1 MLFKGRTVLALV
13 LAALFAGSIMTLT
26 FIGTGFSFPP
36 VLTKD
41 HPIQASPGN
50 SAAPGAGAENSA
62 KETDGLSKADI
73 QKINTTYQ
81 LIEHKFISPMG
92 KDKIVDG
99 AIRGMLES
107 LNDPFS
113 TYMDKE
119 EAGKYNESVDA
130 YFTGI
135 GAEVTME
142 GGRVTVMSPI
152 KDSPAE
158 KAGIHAKD
166 MILSVNGAKLE
177 GLSLTEA
184 VMKIRG
190 PKGTQAKLEILR
202 PGMKE
207 PIQIIVVRDEIS
219 IETVSSEMLDQQI
232 GKIQISQFS
241 SNTADR
247 FKQELAA
254 LESKG
259 LKGLIIDVR
268 NNPGG
273 YLYGVLNLLESLV
286 PNGKTLVQ
294 VEYRDQEKTQTVSK
308 GSGKAYPIVVLVNEG
323 SASASEI
330 MAAALKESAGAT
342 LVGEKT
348 YGKGTVQ
355 TTYEKELGDGSNIK
369 MTIAKWLTP
378 SGNWIH
384 KKGIEPDIKV
394 QQPAYFKT
402 APLNRDV
409 EMKYDAAGDPI
420 RNLQMMLTGLGL
432 NPGRTDG
439 YFSEKTAQAVKVFQ
453 RQHGLPVTGAVN
465 AKTADLLEDS
475 IIKTIRDPKND
486 LQLQEAIKVLKQK
499 IGAR

>member
-13 LAALFAGSIMTLT
+13 FAALFAGSIITLT
-26 FIGTGFSFPP
+26 FIGTGFSLPP
-36 VLTKD
+36 AVTKD
-41 HPIQASPGN
+41 HTTQASPGN
-50 SAAPGAGAENSA
+50 SANPSSGADNSA
-62 KETDGLSKADI
+62 KEADGLSKEEI
-73 QKINTTYQ
+73 QKLDTTYQ
-81 LIEHKFISPMG
+81 LIEHKFISQIG
-92 KDKIVDG
+92 RDKVIDG

-119 EAGKYNESVDA
+119 EADKYNESVDA

-135 GAEVTME
+135 GAEVTMDN
-142 GGRVTVMSPI
+142 GRVTVMSPI
-152 KDSPAE
+152 KESPAE

-166 MILSVNGAKLE
+166 TILSVNGVQLE

-219 IETVSSEMLDQQI
+219 IETVSAEMLDQQI
-232 GKIQISQFS
+232 GKIEISQFS
-241 SNTADR
+241 GNTADR
-247 FKQELAA
+247 FKQELTS
-254 LESKG
+254 LEAKG

-268 NNPGG
+268 NDPGG
-273 YLYGVLNLLESLV
+273 YLYGVLNILESLV
-286 PNGKTLVQ
+286 PNGKTVVQ

-308 GSGKAYPIVVLVNEG
+308 GSGKAYPIAILVNEG

-330 MAAALKESAGAT
+330 LAAAMRESAGAT

-394 QQPAYFKT
+394 QQPEYFKT
-402 APLNRDV
+402 APLNRDI
-409 EMKYDAAGDPI
+409 EMKYDSTGDPI
-420 RNLQMMLTGLGL
+420 RNLQMMLLGIGL

-439 YFSEKTAQAVKVFQ
+439 YFDKKTEQAVKTFQ
-453 RQHGLPVTGAVN
+453 RQHELPETGVVD
-465 AKTADLLEDS
+465 AKTAGLLEES

-499 IGAR
+499 IGDH